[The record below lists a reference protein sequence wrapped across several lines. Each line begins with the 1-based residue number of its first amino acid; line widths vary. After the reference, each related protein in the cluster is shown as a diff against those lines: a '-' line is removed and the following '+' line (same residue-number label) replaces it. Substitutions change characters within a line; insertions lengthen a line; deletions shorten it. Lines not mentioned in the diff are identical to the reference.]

1 MYWFMVIA
9 KLKIKVERRQAR
21 LIELDLEYDRIRR
34 EMRDINLMIDKME
47 IGESYDRKKNTFA

>member
-1 MYWFMVIA
+1 MVIA